1 MSRDEKEL
9 RLKDSNGS
17 GQFGEGDDISN
28 SQKTRLGDYLSSM
41 TETGNKSNEYKI
53 SPGSSEWSY
62 QSEDGAPAP
71 LTQPG
76 LGVDNHYLDDVETAA
91 KNYFNMLSRGSHGRG
106 KADDGF
112 AVHGGED
119 LVTDTEGTTIIDK
132 NAQTAGHHIYGDMKS
147 GARATADTENPVQQ
161 KISSVLQYNRWNQEP
176 GKSPYVEEGELSNG
190 MYTAQRRLGVY
201 DPTAESVK
209 IDHLRKVGL
218 SLMLKASG
226 DDNST
231 SSSGALDPD
240 GLKASNVL
248 MPDGI
253 ASVQMAS
260 AKVDIAALRTGA
272 AAGAGRAINPATSAL
287 TVTDNNGTGNRLSKS
302 YGQLNTYLE
311 PFGGGFPAGMVA
323 NAALTAVIGLV
334 VAIAIGFILDV
345 LTLPMTLGASDP
357 ESPPD
362 PLPMGSRPGT
372 KPFGNAPTWTKWVFG
387 PIALILGKI
396 LGRLGLPQ
404 LRDKGAFGY
413 TVAAIR
419 GSFQFYM
426 GSSTDQI
433 VWSPGYFA
441 VINRAAIRDFEQIES
456 AFGDAS
462 GAFSDPVGAAEAIFT
477 IIDAIGT
484 STSYLFVKNLILMGE
499 IVADSGGFFEG
510 GVRYISGL
518 GPDRTLN
525 GASPAGRFYM
535 SRRNGFDG
543 GGSPLSIGA
552 NTSLLLL
559 PAALLG
565 AREAQGIEDNS
576 WARGHND
583 AFLTTGFMQKISGP
597 DSFALHKKF
606 QSMEAGQNRFAKADV
621 EIIETALEA
630 EYVPF
635 YFHDLRTNE
644 ILSFHAFIDSVTD
657 SFSPKY
663 KSTSAYGRTDPV
675 NIYQETTRKL
685 GVTFHVAAMSP
696 GDFDEMW
703 ISINRLIMMI
713 YPQWSLGTKVEDMN
727 GNRFVVPFSQIP
739 TASPLIRMRIGNLF
753 RSNYSEV
760 NLGRMFGM
768 GRGEDTFTF
777 DSSAYTQGRAAD
789 VAEEALAISRRMCNS
804 FPLDSDMMKLAA
816 GVAMPFGVDAGLNVG
831 DEVIIGREGA
841 DERYSQYATGF
852 SLFPRSRKK
861 VVVKDGETLRCKVV
875 KTVHTRKAWLYLLEP
890 LPESEEDATN
900 CGLKKKHG
908 VLFSRLRLYTGLT
921 GLSRYLCRPYIQA
934 TAAANVAGPS
944 IPGIEPPVEMPD
956 ITMAQAFL
964 SDNAVVRSFQS
975 AAGRGIAGHITS
987 LTMDWNQATWDTG
1000 PNRKA
1005 PMACKITM
1013 NFAPAHDLPLGLDSD
1028 GAMIAPVYPVGD
1040 SMGTR
1045 GMGGDPHQT
1054 LIIDGPGATPGKGG
1068 TMDLGGTT
1076 NDTIAQLNERA
1087 ATVAAGMFNPGSDED
1102 EEATEK

>member
-9 RLKDSNGS
+9 RLSDANGS
-17 GQFGEGDDISN
+17 GDFGEGDDISPT
-28 SQKTRLGDYLSSM
+28 QKSRLGDYLSGL
-41 TETGNKSNEYKI
+41 TETGSKSNEYKI

-71 LTQPG
+71 LTQPD
-76 LGVDNHYLDDVETAA
+76 LGVDNHYLDDVEADA

-119 LVTDTEGTTIIDK
+119 LVTDIAGETIIDK
-132 NAQTAGHHIYGDMKS
+132 NAQSTGHHLYGGMKS

-334 VAIAIGFILDV
+334 VAIAVGFILDI

-357 ESPPD
+357 ESAPD

-396 LGRLGLPQ
+396 LGRLGLPS

-426 GSSTDQI
+426 GASVDQI

-441 VINRAAIRDFEQIES
+441 VVNRAAIRDFEQIES

-518 GPDRTLN
+518 GPDSTLN
-525 GASPAGRFYM
+525 GTSPAARFYM
-535 SRRNGFDG
+535 SRRRGFNG
-543 GGSPLSIGA
+543 GGSPLSVGA
-552 NTSLLLL
+552 STSLLLL
-559 PAALLG
+559 PQALVD
-565 AREAQGIEDNS
+565 AREMQGLESND
-576 WARGHND
+576 WAKGKNE
-583 AFLTTGFMQKISGP
+583 AFLTNGFMQQLAGG
-597 DSFALHKKF
+597 DVEALSKKF
-606 QSMEAGQNRFAKADV
+606 QKVDIGQTRFAKADV

-685 GVTFHVAAMSP
+685 GVTFHVAAMTS
-696 GDFDEMW
+696 GDFEEMW

-713 YPQWSLGTKVEDMN
+713 YPQWSLGTKVEDLN

-739 TASPLIRMRIGNLF
+739 TASPLIRMRVGNLF

-768 GRGEDTFTF
+768 GLGEETFVFDT
-777 DSSAYTQGRAAD
+777 SAYEQGRAND
-789 VAEEALAISRRMCNS
+789 LLEEMENIKKRMFGTEATEGDMTLLLAG
-804 FPLDSDMMKLAA
+804 LA
-816 GVAMPFGVDAGLNVG
+816 PFGVTGGLSIDDEIRVG
-831 DEVIIGREGA
+831 WSDQF
-841 DERYSQYATGF
+841 SQYATGF

-861 VVVKDGETLRCKVV
+861 VTCHSIMVFKLL
-875 KTVHTRKAWLYLLEP
+875 KTVHTRKEKLYLMVP
-890 LPESEEDATN
+890 TSEFEAAAEAA
-900 CGLKKKHG
+900 GLKKNHG
-908 VLFSRLRLYTGLT
+908 ILVAPAKIFVSNGATESGRAYG
-921 GLSRYLCRPYIQA
+921 PYIEK
-934 TAAANVAGPS
+934 AAAAAIAGPS
-944 IPGIEPPVEMPD
+944 LPGIEPPVEMPD
-956 ITMAQAFL
+956 VTMAQAFL

-1005 PMACKITM
+1005 PMSCKITM
-1013 NFAPAHDLPLGLDSD
+1013 NFAPAHDLPIGLDAH
-1028 GAMIAPVYPVGD
+1028 GGMIAPVYPVGD
-1040 SMGTR
+1040 AMGTR
-1045 GMGGDPHQT
+1045 GLGGDPHQT
-1054 LIIDGPGATPGKGG
+1054 LVVDGPGATPGLGG
-1068 TMDLGGTT
+1068 TLDLGGAT
-1076 NDTIAQLNERA
+1076 NDYIAQVNERA
-1087 ATVAAGMFNPGSDED
+1087 ASLAQAVFNPKNDED
-1102 EEATEK
+1102 ESATEK